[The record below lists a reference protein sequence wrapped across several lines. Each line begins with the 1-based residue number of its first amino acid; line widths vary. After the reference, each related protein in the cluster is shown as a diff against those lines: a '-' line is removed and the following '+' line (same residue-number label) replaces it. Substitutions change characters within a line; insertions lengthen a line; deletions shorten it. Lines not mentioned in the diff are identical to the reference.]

1 MIESG
6 CAIAAATDVN
16 TGTLPLQLFPLVLA
30 LADSQLRLSAVQAW
44 IAGTANRAA
53 ALGLAGTTGQLREGF
68 RADVAVHATDHF
80 RRCLTGSASVYV
92 RWRGPAG
99 VLVTRRRE
107 P

>member
-6 CAIAAATDVN
+6 CAIAVATDVN
-16 TGTLPLQLFPLVLA
+16 TGTLPPQSFPLVLV
-30 LADSQLRLSAVQAW
+30 LAVSQLRLSAAEAW
-44 IAGTANRAA
+44 IEGTANRAA
-53 ALGLAGTTGQLREGF
+53 ALGLASTREGF
-68 RADVAVHATDHF
+68 RADIAVHATDDF
-80 RRCLTGSASVYV
+80 RRCLTGSASVCV